1 VVATIL
7 IADDHP
13 VFSVALGMAARQAM
27 PEATTEHAGTI
38 AEVYARAKAGPLRL
52 ILLDLMMPD
61 VQGFAGLVM
70 LRQLQP
76 NAAIGIVS
84 SADQPALMR
93 RAAQHGANGFI
104 PKSTA
109 MSGMIEAICVLLAG
123 GQSFPLETFAD
134 DVAEDG
140 DAPAIAQRIAEL
152 STAQLRVLQMAA
164 SGRQNKQIAYEL
176 GVAETT
182 VKTHLA
188 QTYRKLA
195 VTNRT
200 QAILALQSL
209 DITR

>member
-1 VVATIL
+1 MVATIL

-27 PEATTEHAGTI
+27 PTALTEHAGTI
-38 AEVYARAKAGPLRL
+38 ADVYARARSGPLRL

-76 NAAIGIVS
+76 NAAIAIVS
-84 SADQPALMR
+84 GNDQPSLMR
-93 RAAQHGANGFI
+93 RAAQHGANGYI
-104 PKSTA
+104 PKSTP
-109 MSGMIEAICVLLAG
+109 MSGMIDAICVLLAG
-123 GQSFPLETFAD
+123 GQSFPVETFAD
-134 DVAEDG
+134 G
-140 DAPAIAQRIAEL
+140 DQDTETPAIAQRIGEL

-200 QAILALQSL
+200 QAILALQTL

>member
-1 VVATIL
+1 
-7 IADDHP
+7 
-13 VFSVALGMAARQAM
+13 M
-27 PEATTEHAGTI
+27 TEHAGTI
-38 AEVYARAKAGPLRL
+38 ADVYARAKAGPLRL

-76 NAAIGIVS
+76 NAAIAIVS
-84 SADQPALMR
+84 SNDQPSLMR
-93 RAAQHGANGFI
+93 RAAQHGANGYI
-104 PKSTA
+104 PKSTP
-109 MSGMIEAICVLLAG
+109 MSGMIDAISILVAG
-123 GQSFPLETFAD
+123 GQSFPVETFAD
-134 DVAEDG
+134 G
-140 DAPAIAQRIAEL
+140 DQDPETPAVAQRIAEL

-200 QAILALQSL
+200 QAILALQTL

>member
-1 VVATIL
+1 
-7 IADDHP
+7 
-13 VFSVALGMAARQAM
+13 MAARQAM
-27 PEATTEHAGTI
+27 PTALTEHAGTI
-38 AEVYARAKAGPLRL
+38 ADVYARAKAGPLRL

-76 NAAIGIVS
+76 NAAIAIVS
-84 SADQPALMR
+84 SNDQPSLMR
-93 RAAQHGANGFI
+93 RAAQHGANGYI
-104 PKSTA
+104 PKSTP
-109 MSGMIEAICVLLAG
+109 MSGMIDAISILIAG
-123 GQSFPLETFAD
+123 GQSFPVETFAD
-134 DVAEDG
+134 G
-140 DAPAIAQRIAEL
+140 DQDPETPAVAQRIAEL

-200 QAILALQSL
+200 QAILALQTL